1 MARAK
6 SRSTARCS
14 VAPNRWRSISEAG
27 QLICFSSSY
36 FFRAL
41 ALTSVDEAVPKL
53 EWLATATDS
62 VTTQSS
68 ELPTPP
74 RLLANKC
81 ARSLRD
87 VPNVR
92 VEDKQREHGRQL
104 AFASAAF
111 FARGHPDIRLQ
122 PREMQTRLLYE

>member
-1 MARAK
+1 MALHFGSGPAHLL
-6 SRSTARCS
+6 
-14 VAPNRWRSISEAG
+14 
-27 QLICFSSSY
+27 QQFLLFS
-36 FFRAL
+36 AL

-111 FARGHPDIRLQ
+111 FARDIRTSDFRRGKCKRAFCTND
-122 PREMQTRLLYE
+122 PGGFAGN